1 MTYSMFSSQRTS
13 AGSFCAFSVTPCT
26 FVTPGIVI
34 FLNAPPGVDAE
45 MAETGE
51 SGAKPK
57 VLGLVETTGT
67 VKAE

>member
-1 MTYSMFSSQRTS
+1 MFSSQRIS
-13 AGSFCAFSVTPCT
+13 AGSLGAFSAPPRA
-26 FVTPGIVI
+26 FVTSVTHI

-57 VLGLVETTGT
+57 VLGLAETTGT
-67 VKAE
+67 EKVE